1 MNFTGYFLTTRNEFD
16 FLHQVLYWEVNKT
29 DPLTHWQNDIYEAA
43 NHTTVQEVV
52 DFKEGTQLLTGQVM
66 EEETGAMIETNESVD
81 DQECLSN
88 TAETSEDPLDNCQ
101 FSWWFGKDLSFWNW
115 IYVL

>member
-1 MNFTGYFLTTRNEFD
+1 M
-16 FLHQVLYWEVNKT
+16 HQVLYWEVNKT
-29 DPLTHWQNDIYEAA
+29 KNNNVTIDEDIHENNLAPDPLTHWQNDIYEAA

-81 DQECLSN
+81 NQECLSN
-88 TAETSEDPLDNCQ
+88 TAETSGGSLRQ
-101 FSWWFGKDLSFWNW
+101 LS
-115 IYVL
+115 I

>member
-1 MNFTGYFLTTRNEFD
+1 M
-16 FLHQVLYWEVNKT
+16 
-29 DPLTHWQNDIYEAA
+29 EAA

-66 EEETGAMIETNESVD
+66 EEETGAMIETNESKEFDLGKATIKDAFEPVD

-101 FSWWFGKDLSFWNW
+101 FSW
-115 IYVL
+115 